1 MNYSIIIEW
10 SDVDQCYVVTLPEW
24 AERYAMP
31 CGEGQTYDEALQSAK
46 DALETFIDLAQVSQ
60 IPLPLPHVHAYGTS
74 S

>member
-1 MNYSIIIEW
+1 MNYSIVIEW

-46 DALETFIDLAQVSQ
+46 DALATFIDLARVAQV
-60 IPLPLPHVHAYGTS
+60 PLPLPRVHAYMP
-74 S
+74 